1 MVEMRFT
8 MAIVFISF
16 TYLYLDFFQDDVLA
30 VAQYVLSKGMTTYSY
45 VLAPILLTLALFL
58 LQMGVCTLTQVKRRF
73 HALTYFPSMLMLTVL
88 TDIPVDFD
96 EHHSLG
102 ACCSRYGVQACGWQ
116 DRWNLSSLCLI
127 MKVGLQNSLGK
138 TCCSFWL

>member
-16 TYLYLDFFQDDVLA
+16 TYLYLDCFQDDVLA

-102 ACCSRYGVQACGWQ
+102 AWWWIIPLLLALWGTG
-116 DRWNLSSLCLI
+116 
-127 MKVGLQNSLGK
+127 M
-138 TCCSFWL
+138 